1 MEGSIVKAIV
11 VPALPHPLLA
21 PEKNPGWARLRMA
34 MENCAKEIEDSGADM
49 IMIYS
54 TRWISVIGHQIQARP
69 EPEWT
74 HVDEEWHELGEI
86 SYKFKIDTEF
96 ANIYQETA
104 KARGLHARTI
114 DYHGFPIDT
123 GSISCLKLLNP
134 NNRIPACIVSCNMYA
149 DRSETI
155 VLGKALG
162 DAVKKSGRKVAA
174 VAVTALSNRMFT
186 QPIPFAED
194 RISSRKDDEWNRKV
208 LELFSQGRL
217 EDVSQLARQLAK
229 EANIDQKFKAIW
241 WLSASMTNGNRFIGN
256 VKAYEPL
263 YGTGAAVISLTPS
276 TSAFGDQEYDEDDV
290 EFHLGERNVLE
301 KNSGEPSLEK
311 SLSHTTENH
320 SSPAKPIPKGAIHV
334 SEAPKPVGAYPHA
347 RREGD
352 LLFISGI
359 GPRNPKDNSIPGGPI
374 KSPDGKR
381 SDYDIRAQTHAV
393 IANIRAILESCG
405 AKLEDAIDVTC
416 FLIDMDRDFA
426 GFNEVYG
433 QYFKD
438 IQATRTTLAVSA
450 LPTPIAVELKV
461 IARSSRGNTPNNGSR
476 ELK

>member
-1 MEGSIVKAIV
+1 MEGSLVKAFVI
-11 VPALPHPLLA
+11 PALPHPLLA
-21 PEKNPGWARLRMA
+21 SNQNPGWARLRTA
-34 MENCAKEIEDSGADM
+34 IESCAQEIAASGAEM

-69 EPEWT
+69 NPEWT

-86 SYKFKIDTEF
+86 PYKFLIDSEF
-96 ANIYQETA
+96 AHIYQ
-104 KARGLHARTI
+104 KAATQRGLHARTV

-134 NNRIPACIVSCNMYA
+134 ANRIPACIVSCNMYA

-155 VLGKALG
+155 VLGKAMR
-162 DAVKKSGRKVAA
+162 DAVKASGRKVAA
-174 VAVTALSNRMFT
+174 IAVTALSNRMFT
-186 QPIPFAED
+186 QPIGPEED

-241 WLSASMTNGNRFIGN
+241 WLSAAMAQGNRFNGK
-256 VKAYEPL
+256 VLAYEPI
-263 YGTGAAVISLTPS
+263 YGTGAAVVSLTPS
-276 TSAFGDQEYDEDDV
+276 LSAFGDQEYDEDDIEV
-290 EFHLGERNVLE
+290 HVGERNVLE
-301 KNSGEPSLEK
+301 K
-311 SLSHTTENH
+311 HH
-320 SSPAKPIPKGAIHV
+320 SDAPIPTGQAEQAKPAPATAPAKGAVHV
-334 SEAPKPVGAYPHA
+334 KAAPKPVGAYPHA

-352 LLFISGI
+352 LLFVSGI
-359 GPRNPKDNSIPGGPI
+359 GPRNPADNSIPGGPI
-374 KSPDGKR
+374 RTPDGKIN
-381 SDYDIRAQTHAV
+381 DYDIRAQTHAV
-393 IANIRAILESCG
+393 IANIRTILESCG
-405 AKLEDAIDVTC
+405 ARLEDCIDVTC
-416 FLIDMDRDFA
+416 FLVNMDRDFA

-461 IARSSRGNTPNNGSR
+461 IARSPEARPQISATHP
-476 ELK
+476 